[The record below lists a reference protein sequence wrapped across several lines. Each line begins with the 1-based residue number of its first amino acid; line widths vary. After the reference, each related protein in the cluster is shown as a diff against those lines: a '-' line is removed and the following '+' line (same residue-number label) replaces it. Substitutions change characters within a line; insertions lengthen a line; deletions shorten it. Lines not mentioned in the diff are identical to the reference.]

1 MFGVD
6 LHTHTY
12 ISDGTLSPEQLVQ
25 AALDLKIHTLALTDH
40 DTMDGLSRA
49 QTYAQD
55 YAQDQDIQIISG
67 VEISSQWS
75 RPNTQKSYGV
85 HIVALNMQ
93 NQAPMQT
100 MLEQQKKVR
109 AERAQAIC
117 ALLDKCISFDIYPEV
132 LAQVDG
138 QPDRVTRTHI
148 AKALVEKKIV
158 SRPQQA
164 FDRFLKE
171 GKKAFVKFDGLGLKE
186 TIEVIQASG
195 GFAVLAHPT
204 RYDLS
209 ATNIRYL
216 IELFAELGGDAV
228 ELPPNI
234 EPASTRQMVDK
245 LIEQLGLAVS
255 IGSDFHGDNMPWIKL
270 GNIPRVKE
278 GQLGIW
284 ERFRYIIL
292 I

>member
-6 LHTHTY
+6 LHTHSF

-40 DTMDGLSRA
+40 DTMDGLVLARKH
-49 QTYAQD
+49 AQD
-55 YAQDQDIQIISG
+55 YDIQIISG

-93 NQAPMQT
+93 DEAPIKT
-100 MLEQQKKVR
+100 MLEKQKKVR
-109 AERAQAIC
+109 AERAKLIC
-117 ALLDKCISFDIYPEV
+117 ELLEKCIGFDIYPEV
-132 LAQVDG
+132 LAKVDG
-138 QPDRVTRTHI
+138 FPDRVTRTHI
-148 AKALVEKKIV
+148 AKTLVEKNIV

-171 GKKAFVKFDGLGLKE
+171 GKKAFVKFDGIGLKE
-186 TIEVIQASG
+186 TIEVIHASQ

-216 IELFAELGGDAV
+216 IELFAECGGDAV
-228 ELPPNI
+228 ELPSSS
-234 EPASTRQMVDK
+234 EALSTRQMVDRM
-245 LIEQLGLAVS
+245 IEQFDLAVS
-255 IGSDFHGDNMPWIKL
+255 IGSDFHGENMPWIKL
-270 GNIPRVKE
+270 GNTPKVNE
-278 GQLGIW
+278 GQKGIW
-284 ERFRYIIL
+284 ERFR
-292 I
+292 